1 MVEFGGWDMPLFYK
15 DAGIK
20 KEHLQCRN
28 SCGLFDVSH
37 MVGVRITGED
47 RVEFAE
53 RVLPADVQALPEMK
67 GCLTS
72 IPNENGGLIDDCI
85 VTKADNHL
93 YLVINAGHE
102 DKDLPHL
109 EKHTQGLDVKI
120 EPVYGQGILAL
131 QGPKAETVLSR
142 LVENSDFVKNDFK
155 FMEAARLNVANVDCF
170 VTRSGYTGE
179 DGFELSVRFVC
190 VYLRVQQSH
199 HLTNLLNNNNNN
211 NRCRE
216 NTRNMWR
223 EHSWINLKLGQL
235 VWVQEIRYVLKLVCV
250 FTETILMITRHPLR
264 LDCSGRLESVEERKV
279 DLWEVIKF

>member
-102 DKDLPHL
+102 DKD
-109 EKHTQGLDVKI
+109 
-120 EPVYGQGILAL
+120 
-131 QGPKAETVLSR
+131 
-142 LVENSDFVKNDFK
+142 
-155 FMEAARLNVANVDCF
+155 
-170 VTRSGYTGE
+170 
-179 DGFELSVRFVC
+179 
-190 VYLRVQQSH
+190 
-199 HLTNLLNNNNNN
+199 
-211 NRCRE
+211 
-216 NTRNMWR
+216 
-223 EHSWINLKLGQL
+223 
-235 VWVQEIRYVLKLVCV
+235 
-250 FTETILMITRHPLR
+250 
-264 LDCSGRLESVEERKV
+264 
-279 DLWEVIKF
+279 